1 MKNHPLKWSGICFI
15 AGALILSQAWA
26 LKQLVAPDNRGLAL
40 SLMVVMS
47 VPFAGRLL
55 SSRMYKKYVVT
66 FLFML
71 FCIVAAIAVE
81 EFLQVVA
88 PELGLIAGLIVMMA
102 GGVTGLVVYWVY
114 RFLASFL
121 NQ

>member
-1 MKNHPLKWSGICFI
+1 MKNHSLKWSGICFI

-40 SLMVVMS
+40 SLMVMMS

-102 GGVTGLVVYWVY
+102 GGFTGLVVYWVY